1 MRGERGGARL
11 GKILGCTHKVYFL
24 LFFKLPA
31 YEWLCASF
39 LDGAWASLAG
49 SKGFEGQRNRKCRV
63 QGSFTSY
70 LARTKPALQGTWLN
84 SGQLRFHSQFH
95 PKVLFFLN
103 AFSPQSSEF
112 RVLGF
117 RLQGFWL

>member
-49 SKGFEGQRNRKCRV
+49 SKGFEGQQNRKCRV
-63 QGSFTSY
+63 QGFFY
-70 LARTKPALQGTWLN
+70 LLLSKDEARIAGYLVEQWTAKI
-84 SGQLRFHSQFH
+84 S
-95 PKVLFFLN
+95 
-103 AFSPQSSEF
+103 
-112 RVLGF
+112 
-117 RLQGFWL
+117 